1 MKVFIAG
8 SKSIHVSSFIEALN
22 NKGIIPTLLAEE
34 SLNYGKVNGEFIA
47 RFRSKNP
54 FSILINYWKLKRIIR
69 KTEPAVVHIH
79 QANRM
84 AYFVSKI
91 CAHKNIPCI
100 LTAWGSD
107 VLIVPQKNKFYR
119 FLVKKTLQRSK
130 IITADSKSM
139 VTAMMQLVPLK
150 EKYKL
155 LQYGIDLIE
164 PKPKEKIIY
173 SNRLHNPLY
182 RIDVIIDYFKAFQAK
197 FSDWKLVIAGV
208 GSETENLKKMV
219 KSLAIEEKVRFI
231 GWVDKEL
238 NTEMYQ
244 KSSIYISIPESDG
257 TSVSLLEAMSAE
269 CLPIV
274 PDIDVSKEWILDG
287 KNGVIEKDGEN
298 PLIEAVELLKDDFG
312 EINKSLVK
320 STAERG
326 KCTERFIELY
336 QQVITE

>member
-1 MKVFIAG
+1 MKVLIVG

-22 NKGIIPTLLAEE
+22 NKSIIPNLLAEE
-34 SLNYGKVNGEFIA
+34 KLNYATVNGEFVA
-47 RFRSKNP
+47 QFRSKNP
-54 FSILINYWKLKRIIR
+54 FSILFNYWKLKRIIR
-69 KTEPAVVHIH
+69 KTKPTVVHIH

-91 CAHKNIPCI
+91 CAHKNIPCV

-107 VLIVPQKNKFYR
+107 VLLVPQKNKFYR
-119 FLVKKTLQRSK
+119 FLVQKTLQRSN

-139 VTAMMQLVPLK
+139 VTAMLQLEPFK

-164 PKPKEKIIY
+164 PQPKEKIIY
-173 SNRLHNPLY
+173 SNRLHNPIY
-182 RIDVIIDYFKAFQAK
+182 RIDKIIEYFNDFHDKNT
-197 FSDWKLVIAGV
+197 DWKLVIAGV
-208 GSETENLKKMV
+208 GSETERLKELV
-219 KSLAIEEKVRFI
+219 KSFGIEEKVSFI
-231 GWVDKEL
+231 GWIDKEL

-257 TSVSLLEAMSAE
+257 TSVSLLEAMSAG

-274 PDIDVSKEWILDG
+274 PNIDVSKEWILDG
-287 KNGVIEKDGEN
+287 KNGVIEKEGEN
-298 PLIEAVELLKDDFG
+298 PLVEAIELLKDDYR
-312 EINKSLVK
+312 EINLSLVQ

-336 QQVITE
+336 QQVIAE